1 MTIIAGYFG
10 LGDAID
16 VPPTL
21 EQEMRSAL
29 RRVDDARGQVTVA
42 RKPGFYLCKWDS
54 GAFGEPAWQESGRGE
69 ISTLVGDPLFCDI
82 GERRQRSEQLA
93 SLDLFLDGIDQKL
106 TSARGSFS
114 LVCFSEERRELRIAT
129 DILGVR
135 SLYYTVQDGLLVF
148 ASAIRILE
156 AMPTIR
162 RRISIIGT
170 AEQCIYGQALG
181 ARSPYEEISI
191 LREAEYLTAGRS
203 GVTVRRYFDW
213 SQGSP
218 YAGTEEQAAQQL
230 YRHFL
235 DGIRLRAPPDE
246 RIIAFLSGGMDSR
259 AIVASLIAAGHAVVA
274 LNFSPDG
281 SQDQDYAV
289 RFAEAAGP
297 DCQLYCL
304 PRDDDPNFS
313 LLAARTKDS
322 LEQGCLAGVQRP
334 NVLWSGDGG
343 SVGLGH
349 VYMDEKM
356 IDVIEREGIE
366 KAAEYFMALH
376 RNQLPIGVLEAPWRD
391 QLPEDI
397 CRNVQAEIRRY
408 PCSDTG
414 RQLYLFLLINDQRRH
429 LYKHFESI
437 DEHGLEFIT
446 PFFDSVFLRTVA
458 ATPVRW
464 GLLHRFYAHWFT
476 HLPKFAQTTP
486 WQTYPGHVECPIK
499 CQKELSYQWNRTVTR
514 SSGPVTERLP
524 LAWQLAKSS
533 CDPLSRNLFSRTRTL
548 SLALLE
554 VFGMRNSRHALRTI
568 QTFRSILA
576 RTN

>member
-10 LGDAID
+10 IGDAVD
-16 VPPTL
+16 ALTL
-21 EQEMRSAL
+21 EQEIRSAL
-29 RRVDDARGQVTVA
+29 RRVDDARGRVTTA
-42 RKPGFYLCKWDS
+42 KKPGLYLCKWDS
-54 GAFGEPAWQESGRGE
+54 GAFGEPAWRESEQGE
-69 ISTLVGDPLFCDI
+69 LSTLVGDPLFSETV
-82 GERRQRSEQLA
+82 ERRNRSEQLE
-93 SLDLFLDGIDQKL
+93 SLNLFRDGADQKL
-106 TSARGSFS
+106 ASARGSFS
-114 LVCFSEERRELRIAT
+114 LVCYSEERGELRIAT
-129 DILGVR
+129 DILGIR
-135 SLYYTVQDGLLVF
+135 SLYYTVQNGLLVF

-156 AMPTIR
+156 AIPTIK

-170 AEQCIYGQALG
+170 AEQCIFGQALG

-191 LREAEYLTAGRS
+191 LREAECLKAGKG
-203 GVTVRRYFDW
+203 GVTVTSYFDW
-213 SQGSP
+213 SQSAT
-218 YAGTEEQAAQQL
+218 YVGTEEQAAQQL
-230 YRHFL
+230 YCYFL
-235 DGIRLRAPPDE
+235 DGVRLRALPTE
-246 RIIAFLSGGMDSR
+246 RTIAFLSGGMDSR
-259 AIVASLIAAGHAVVA
+259 AIVATLMAAGHSVLA

-297 DCQLYCL
+297 DCQLYCR

-313 LLAARTKDS
+313 LLAAKTKAS
-322 LEQGCLAGVQRP
+322 LEDGCLAGVQRP

-356 IDVIEREGIE
+356 IDVIESAGID
-366 KAAEYFMALH
+366 KAAEYFMVLH
-376 RNQLPIGVLEAPWRD
+376 RKQLPLGVLEPHWRD
-391 QLPEDI
+391 QLPDDI
-397 CRNVQAEIRRY
+397 YRNVLAEIRRY
-408 PCSDTG
+408 PCTDTG

-437 DEHGLEFIT
+437 DEHGLEFMT
-446 PFFDSVFLRTVA
+446 PFFDSVFLRAVA

-464 GLLHRFYAHWFT
+464 GVLHRLYAHWFT
-476 HLPKFAQTTP
+476 HLPQFAQTTP
-486 WQTYPGHVECPIK
+486 WQTYPGHVACPIK
-499 CQKELSYQWNRTVTR
+499 CQKDLSYQWSGTVTN
-514 SSGPVTERLP
+514 SSGPIAERLP

-533 CDPLSRNLFSRTRTL
+533 CDPLSANLFSRTRTL

-554 VFGMRNSRHALRTI
+554 LLGMRNSRHALRTI